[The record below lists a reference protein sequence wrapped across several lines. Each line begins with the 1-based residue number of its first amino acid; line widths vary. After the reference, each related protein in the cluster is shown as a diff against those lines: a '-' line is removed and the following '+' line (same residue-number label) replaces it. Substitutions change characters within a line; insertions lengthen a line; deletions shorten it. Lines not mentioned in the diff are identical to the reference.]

1 MLENIKARIY
11 AKPYDIYKEEVVKS
25 GNEGYYLYNDT
36 IYYGLRWLVFIVS
49 GQNSWYQEE
58 KFMKQFRTKQYKK
71 EIS

>member
-11 AKPYDIYKEEVVKS
+11 AKPYDIYKEQVVRS

-49 GQNSWYQEE
+49 SQNSWYQAER
-58 KFMKQFRTKQYKK
+58 FMREFRIRQNNK
-71 EIS
+71 